1 MSSTSDR
8 SQSTASDR
16 RGALTPDER
25 ETFEFLAERFEG
37 EKVGELAE
45 LVLQSCNE
53 EANS

>member
-1 MSSTSDR
+1 MSKANQPQDTTRRDGNLTSE
-8 SQSTASDR
+8 
-16 RGALTPDER
+16 ER

-45 LVLQSCNE
+45 LVLQSSSE